1 MVYEMAKEAE
11 RVAGRGL
18 DVGHV
23 RFDNGTRRT
32 QKASERVALQIV
44 RDIVSQGLGT
54 GDRLPLEARMVEQY
68 GVSRASLREAMRL
81 LEVQGLIS
89 LKPGPGGGPVIGS
102 VSPANLARTEALYFH
117 LAGANYDQLL
127 STQVLLEPVC
137 AGLAARNPDREQRLQ
152 PFLESS
158 DPQDLPGYRD
168 RTEGF
173 HEVVWALADNPV
185 LTLLARSITH
195 LVTDHVV
202 ATMDPVELRP
212 TILHE
217 HTELTRVI
225 IDGDES
231 KARELMAAHFETQ
244 HDYYRT
250 HWPTRLTELIE
261 WR

>member
-1 MVYEMAKEAE
+1 MVHEMPKQAA
-11 RVAGRGL
+11 RVAGQGL
-18 DVGHV
+18 DVGQV

-54 GDRLPLEARMVEQY
+54 GDRLPLEAQMVKQY

-89 LKPGPGGGPVIGS
+89 LKPGPGGGPVIGA

-117 LAGANYDQLL
+117 LAGATYDQLL
-127 STQVLLEPVC
+127 STQVLLEPIC

-152 PFLESS
+152 PFLEST
-158 DPQDLPGYRD
+158 DDQDLPRYRD
-168 RTEGF
+168 HTEGF
-173 HEVVWALADNPV
+173 HAVVWALADNPV
-185 LTLLARSITH
+185 LTLLSRSITH

-212 TILHE
+212 SILVE
-217 HTELTRVI
+217 HAELASVI
-225 IDGDES
+225 IQGDET
-231 KARELMAAHFETQ
+231 KARELMGAHFEVQ

-250 HWPTRLTELIE
+250 NWPTRLGELIE